1 MGEGVE
7 NKGDDLKRNAALP
20 LWAPARTQGATLTL
34 PRPMQ
39 FSLKAGTR
47 VASVDV
53 QHASIT
59 RQLREEYNSSD
70 NAETAERVALDLAR
84 EMYNRDHGPLPMKKV
99 GIQTLVY
106 HKKDS
111 VTVEIFVQPEADTRK
126 VTMKL

>member
-1 MGEGVE
+1 MA
-7 NKGDDLKRNAALP
+7 DDLKRNPALP
-20 LWAPARTQGATLTL
+20 VWAPARTQGATLTL

-39 FSLKAGTR
+39 FSLRAGTH

-70 NAETAERVALDLAR
+70 NAETAERVALELVR
-84 EMYNRDHGPLPMKKV
+84 EMYTRDHGHLPGNKV
-99 GIQTLVY
+99 GIQTLIY

-111 VTVEIFVQPEADTRK
+111 VTVEIFVQPEAETRK
-126 VTMKL
+126 VTMNL